1 MVKPYIALTRQ
12 ISCSG
17 LADSLLSKEAR
28 AISPTVC
35 LRLFWSHLSHFSK
48 IRCNGVKLLWRYC
61 VVEPLCAFF
70 IFYLSGYRPQQSKGS
85 VIRVPISLTKERAY
99 KAWSANLAQVNKES
113 VRLQVTSPV
122 DAVVGK
128 YQLYVETKTTIRG
141 SDKPEEYRY
150 QHPEDIIVLFNPWC
164 RGQ

>member
-1 MVKPYIALTRQ
+1 M
-12 ISCSG
+12 
-17 LADSLLSKEAR
+17 
-28 AISPTVC
+28 
-35 LRLFWSHLSHFSK
+35 
-48 IRCNGVKLLWRYC
+48 
-61 VVEPLCAFF
+61 
-70 IFYLSGYRPQQSKGS
+70 
-85 VIRVPISLTKERAY
+85 PISLTKERVY

-141 SDKPEEYRY
+141 SDKSEEYRY

>member
-1 MVKPYIALTRQ
+1 MDPFA
-12 ISCSG
+12 
-17 LADSLLSKEAR
+17 
-28 AISPTVC
+28 PF
-35 LRLFWSHLSHFSK
+35 LFS
-48 IRCNGVKLLWRYC
+48 
-61 VVEPLCAFF
+61 
-70 IFYLSGYRPQQSKGS
+70 YLSGYRPQQSKGS
-85 VIRVPISLTKERAY
+85 VIRVPISLTKERVY
-99 KAWSANLAQVNKES
+99 KAWSANLAQVNKEG